1 MVREDRVSVSS
12 LVCTLAIS
20 CDHLPYQGSVLTF
33 FSAKA
38 AFPDSSRYTLVS
50 DPTREIY
57 AAWGIGTLGWGGM
70 VNGRVMNALK
80 TLKEG
85 EGIDLT
91 PTGKGSYRWQ
101 NSGGFAVDGE
111 GKIKWRKLAED
122 SADMCDYEEAAKTV
136 V

>member
-1 MVREDRVSVSS
+1 MLLFSF
-12 LVCTLAIS
+12 CTLAIS
-20 CDHLPYQGSVLTF
+20 CDDLPYRGSVLTF
-33 FSAKA
+33 LSAKA

-50 DPTREIY
+50 DPTREVY

-111 GKIKWRKLAED
+111 GKIRWRKLAED